1 MAKLDK
7 YFFGVS
13 IIFNIL
19 FFELILTT
27 PYCEGLLTGWIN
39 IFAPDFSFVQYFNFS
54 VKFWP

>member
-7 YFFGVS
+7 YFFGFS

-54 VKFWP
+54 VKY